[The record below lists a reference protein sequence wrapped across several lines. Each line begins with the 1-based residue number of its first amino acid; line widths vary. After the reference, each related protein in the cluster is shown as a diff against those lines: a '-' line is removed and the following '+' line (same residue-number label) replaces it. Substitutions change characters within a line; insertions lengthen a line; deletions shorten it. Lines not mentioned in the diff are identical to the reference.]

1 MADDH
6 PDDMSVYDILRE
18 DLIWG
23 RWRSGEQLKPQHLKA
38 ELNCT
43 SGMLREA
50 LLRLSG
56 EGLVASVK
64 NAGFRV
70 ASYDEETFREAA
82 HLRLLLECEA
92 AELSVERGDFEWEM
106 AVNTAHHNLA
116 YIEGQMAAVEDI
128 TPFVKRW
135 SKLDW
140 AFHSAVLSACGSKLL
155 MRRYRSVYDTFR
167 MYAAARIDNLGFLAP
182 GTIDEHKAIFE
193 AAIQR
198 DAASCIEAIKA
209 HLHLYHD
216 ESRSTE
222 RLRIKKPKA
231 RQKRVA

>member
-1 MADDH
+1 MANDH
-6 PDDMSVYDILRE
+6 ADESSIYDILRE

-23 RWRSGEQLKPQHLKA
+23 RWRSGEQLKPQHLKD
-38 ELNCT
+38 ELTCT
-43 SGMLREA
+43 SGVLREA

-56 EGLVASVK
+56 EGLVALVK
-64 NAGFRV
+64 NSGFRV

-92 AELSVERGDFEWEM
+92 AELSVKRGDFEWEM

-116 YIEGQMAAVEDI
+116 YIEDQMATVDDI
-128 TPFVKRW
+128 TPFAQRW
-135 SKLDW
+135 SMLDW

-167 MYAAARIDNLGFLAP
+167 MYAAARIDNFGFLVP
-182 GTIDEHKAIFE
+182 ETIDEHRVIFE
-193 AAIQR
+193 AAIAR
-198 DAASCIEAIKA
+198 DADGCIEAIKA
-209 HLHLYHD
+209 HLRLYHD

-222 RLRIKKPKA
+222 RLRMKKQKD

>member
-6 PDDMSVYDILRE
+6 PDDSPVYDTLRE
-18 DLIWG
+18 GLIWG
-23 RWRSGEQLKPQHLKA
+23 RWRSGEQLKPQYLKE

-43 SGMLREA
+43 PGVLREA

-56 EGLVASVK
+56 EGMVLLVK

-70 ASYDEETFREAA
+70 ASYGEETFREAA

-92 AELSVERGDFEWEM
+92 AELAVKRGDFEWEM

-116 YIEGQMAAVEDI
+116 YIEDQMATADDI
-128 TPFVKRW
+128 TPFAQRW

-167 MYAAARIDNLGFLAP
+167 MYAAAQIDNFGFLVP
-182 GTIDEHKAIFE
+182 GTIDEHRTIFE
-193 AAIQR
+193 TAIQR
-198 DAASCIEAIKA
+198 DADGCIEAIKA
-209 HLHLYHD
+209 HLRLYHD
-216 ESRSTE
+216 ESRSTD
-222 RLRIKKPKA
+222 RLRMKKQKVQ
-231 RQKRVA
+231 RKRVA

>member
-1 MADDH
+1 MADDQT
-6 PDDMSVYDILRE
+6 DESIYETLRE
-18 DLIWG
+18 GLIWG
-23 RWRSGEQLKPQHLKA
+23 RWRSGEQLKPQHLKE

-43 SGMLREA
+43 SGVLREA

-56 EGLVASVK
+56 EGMVLLVK

-70 ASYDEETFREAA
+70 ASYDENTFREAA

-92 AELSVERGDFEWEM
+92 AELAVKRGDFEWEM

-116 YIEGQMAAVEDI
+116 YIEDQMATADDI
-128 TPFVKRW
+128 TPFVQRW
-135 SKLDW
+135 SQLDW

-167 MYAAARIDNLGFLAP
+167 MYAAAQIDEFGFIVP
-182 GTIDEHKAIFE
+182 GTINEHRAIFDT
-193 AAIQR
+193 AIQR
-198 DAASCIEAIKA
+198 DVDGCIEAIKA
-209 HLHLYHD
+209 HLRFYHD

-222 RLRIKKPKA
+222 RLRMKTSKA
-231 RQKRVA
+231 QRKRVA